1 MSKITIILFMGVLF
15 LLEGYFEF
23 CRDLIMNTHFMGPTD
38 QDIYLKAVP
47 VDDELG
53 LSILFYLFGVIL
65 IVLAGFLWSNV
76 SKGKNF

>member
-1 MSKITIILFMGVLF
+1 
-15 LLEGYFEF
+15 
-23 CRDLIMNTHFMGPTD
+23 MNTHFMGPTD